1 MTIFD
6 NELVFPGGEAG
17 PAPRLAD
24 FIETVEPRLAALY
37 DENGDIG
44 KSFSLKLHALSLI
57 YLLLITLKVLTKHC
71 NEMCKNSR
79 KHVNK

>member
-6 NELVFPGGEAG
+6 NELVFPGGDSG

-24 FIETVEPRLAALY
+24 FLATIEPRLTALY

-44 KSFSLKLHALSLI
+44 KMFYSS
-57 YLLLITLKVLTKHC
+57 
-71 NEMCKNSR
+71 
-79 KHVNK
+79 